1 MTVLGCRSLVLV
13 IIIRRRNL
21 GFHKVLKNFESV
33 CVMLQEIMGYLNT
46 IKRYPARI
54 FMKFE
59 TYEFKGSFEISFCV
73 CSIRNF
79 TKFWAILIMN
89 H

>member
-13 IIIRRRNL
+13 IIIMRNL
-21 GFHKVLKNFESV
+21 GFSQSAENFESV

-59 TYEFKGSFEISFCV
+59 TDEFKGSFEISFCV
-73 CSIRNF
+73 CSIRIY
-79 TKFWAILIMN
+79 TKFWAIPIMN